1 LAGVTTG
8 RQSPPAS
15 SALAIHG
22 VEPWPSRE
30 CGQIDAD
37 ASIDRQT
44 GARRARTGLPRLALD
59 GLLFLRG
66 EIRASEVWL
75 VVIAALVGAASGLA
89 TIGIGE
95 AAHTLQILL
104 YNIDFDERLSA
115 LQRVDPRR
123 LVALPLGGGLLALLG
138 WAWARGRATTPVD
151 PVEANALRG
160 GRMSFR
166 DSLFVTVQT
175 LCSNGF
181 GASVGLEAAYAQMGG
196 ALASITGRFFNL
208 RRSDLRT
215 FVGAGAGAAIGVA
228 FGAPLAG
235 AFYAFEIVIGS
246 YTVAN
251 VAPVIAAAI
260 AGWLM
265 TRLVHFEPMVIPIT
279 TPDDYHLSHYLLY
292 AGLGVASAFFG
303 IAVMRLVGWTDVLT
317 GRLTTARPYR
327 PIAGGVLLVGMALLS
342 IQTLS
347 AGHGAMSLD
356 LTAKL
361 GIGALVFL
369 ILTKSIAS
377 IISLGFGF
385 RGGLFFAS
393 LYLGSLLGRLYAVLI
408 DTYAHGSLDPTAA
421 SLVGMGA
428 VAVAIVGGP
437 LTMSFLVLQTTGDSG
452 LTAATLTASVI
463 ASLLVRETFGYSF
476 STWRLHLRGETI
488 RSAHD
493 VGWLL
498 TLTAGR
504 MMRTDAP
511 TIAASA
517 DLAEF
522 RRRFPLGST
531 RRVVALGDDGKY
543 AGLVMTDAVY
553 AHEKGERKVADYAVN
568 QEEWLSPD
576 LSIRSIMGVFDRTG
590 SDELAVLDET
600 RNVLGVLSEAY
611 ATRRYAEELEKNRR
625 DLIGGE

>member
-1 LAGVTTG
+1 M
-8 RQSPPAS
+8 
-15 SALAIHG
+15 
-22 VEPWPSRE
+22 
-30 CGQIDAD
+30 
-37 ASIDRQT
+37 
-44 GARRARTGLPRLALD
+44 
-59 GLLFLRG
+59 
-66 EIRASEVWL
+66 
-75 VVIAALVGAASGLA
+75 VIAALVGAAAGLA
-89 TIGIGE
+89 TIAIGLS
-95 AAHTLQILL
+95 AHTLQMFL
-104 YNIDFDERLSA
+104 YNMDFDERLSA
-115 LQRVDPRR
+115 IQTVDPRR
-123 LVALPLGGGLLALLG
+123 LVALPLGGTLLVLLT

-166 DSLFVTVQT
+166 DSLFVTAQT

-235 AFYAFEIVIGS
+235 AFYAFEIIIGS

-265 TRLVHFEPMVIPIT
+265 TQIVHFQPMVTPIT
-279 TPDDYHLSHYLLY
+279 TPDDYKLAHYLLY
-292 AGLGVASAFFG
+292 AGLGVVSAFFG
-303 IAVMRLVGWTDVLT
+303 IAVMRLVGWTEMLASRV
-317 GRLTTARPYR
+317 AFFKPYR
-327 PIAGGVLLVGMALLS
+327 PIAGGSLLVGLALLS

-356 LTAKL
+356 LTAQL

-369 ILTKSIAS
+369 LLAKAMAS
-377 IISLGFGF
+377 VISLGFGF

-408 DTYAHGSLDPTAA
+408 DTYGHASLDPTAA
-421 SLVGMGA
+421 ALVGMGA

-437 LTMSFLVLQTTGDSG
+437 LTMSFLVLQNTGDSG
-452 LTAATLTASVI
+452 ITAATLTASVI

-493 VGWLL
+493 VGWLR

-517 DLAEF
+517 ELAEF

-531 RRVVALGDDGKY
+531 TRVVALDDAGKY
-543 AGLVMTDAVY
+543 AGLVMTAAVY
-553 AHEKGERKVADYAVN
+553 GDEDGEGKVADYAVN
-568 QEEWLSPD
+568 QEEWLAPD
-576 LSIRSIMGVFDRTG
+576 LSIREIMGVFDRTG
-590 SDELAVLDET
+590 SDELAVLSPDHA
-600 RNVLGVLSEAY
+600 VLGVLSEAY